1 MALVAQAAPHP
12 AGNPPGLSA
21 SASYNRRVNPRL
33 GLLQPYPFEKLRA
46 LLAGVKPPA
55 ELKPISLGLGEP
67 QHPTPALIKE
77 TLAANLAGL
86 GRYPA
91 TLGLPELRAA
101 IAEWLARRHALG
113 SIDADKEVIPV
124 LGSREALFAIA
135 QAVLDPSESDALVA
149 CPNPFYQIYEGAAL
163 LGGAKP
169 YFVNALARNRFKPD
183 WDAIPEAVWKR
194 VRLLYT
200 CSPNNPNGRVMGRDE
215 WRKLFE
221 LSDRFGF
228 VIVSDECYSETYFD
242 EANPPLGALR
252 VAREAGRGDFANL
265 VVLGSL
271 SKRSS
276 APGLRSGYAAGHR
289 AILEKFVLYRTYH
302 GSQMANPV
310 QLASIAAWKDEA
322 HVLENRRLYREKF
335 AAFHERVDPVLPLT
349 RPDAAFYY
357 WVAVPGGDDL
367 AFAKDLFAATHVTVL
382 PGSFLSRE
390 AHGENPGRG
399 FVRMALVST
408 LEETLEAASR
418 IHDFCTH
425 LSHAKDH
432 RRSVREAR

>member
-1 MALVAQAAPHP
+1 
-12 AGNPPGLSA
+12 
-21 SASYNRRVNPRL
+21 VNSRL
-33 GLLQPYPFEKLRA
+33 GLLQPYPFERLRA
-46 LLAGVKPPA
+46 LLAGVKPPPD
-55 ELKPISLGLGEP
+55 LKPISLGIGEP
-67 QHPTPALIKE
+67 QHPTPALIKDA
-77 TLAANLAGL
+77 LAANLAGL

-101 IAEWLARRHALG
+101 IAEWLARRHGLG
-113 SIDADKEVIPV
+113 MIDADKEVVPI

-135 QAVLDPSESDALVA
+135 QTVLDPAAGDTLVL

-169 YFVNALARNRFKPD
+169 YFVNALAANGFRPD

-194 VRLLYT
+194 TRLVYA
-200 CSPNNPNGRVMGRDE
+200 CSPNNPNGRVMAREE
-215 WRKLFE
+215 WRRLFQ
-221 LSDRFGF
+221 LADRYRF

-242 EANPPLGALR
+242 EAAPPLGALR
-252 VAREAGRGDFANL
+252 VAREMGRGDFANL
-265 VVLGSL
+265 VVFGSL

-276 APGLRSGYAAGHR
+276 APGLRSGYAAGDR
-289 AILEKFVLYRTYH
+289 AILERFVLYRTYH

-310 QLASIAAWKDEA
+310 QMASIAAWKDEA
-322 HVLENRRLYREKF
+322 HVAENRRLYREKF
-335 AAFHERVDPVLPLT
+335 AAFFEQVNPVLALT

-357 WVAVPGGDDL
+357 WVAVPGGDDI
-367 AFAKDLFAATHVTVL
+367 AFARDLYAAAHITVL
-382 PGSFLSRE
+382 PGSYLSRE

-418 IHDFCTH
+418 IRDFCTH
-425 LSHAKDH
+425 RVPARTLS
-432 RRSVREAR
+432 